1 MGIFKDKVDVI
12 YRSDFNK
19 KNKARTIDTLI
30 DKDISVRGNVT
41 YSGGIRVD
49 GSIQGNLTELP
60 GTAGTLIMG
69 NKSRIKGNISAHT
82 AIIGGDV
89 NGNIICAEYLE
100 LHANARIMGDIE
112 YKVIEIH
119 AGAKV
124 YGRLKEV
131 AKDYQSQK
139 KK

>member
-1 MGIFKDKVDVI
+1 MF
-12 YRSDFNK
+12 FNK

-30 DKDISVRGNVT
+30 DKGITVRGNVT
-41 YSGGIRVD
+41 YSGGMRID
-49 GSIQGNLTELP
+49 GSIIGNLTELP

-69 NKSRIKGNISAHT
+69 NKSLIKGNVSAHH
-82 AIIGGDV
+82 AIIGGNVD
-89 NGNIICAEYLE
+89 GNITCAEYLE
-100 LHANARIMGDIE
+100 LHANAKVFGDIK

-124 YGRLKEV
+124 YGQLKEI
-131 AKDYQSQK
+131 AKDLNQLPK

>member
-1 MGIFKDKVDVI
+1 MVRNDKG
-12 YRSDFNK
+12 YLMFFNK

-30 DKDISVRGNVT
+30 DKDITVRGNVT

-69 NKSRIKGNISAHT
+69 NKSRIKGNVSAHT

-89 NGNIICAEYLE
+89 NGNIVCVEYLE
-100 LHANARIMGDIE
+100 LHANARVTGDIE

-124 YGRLKEV
+124 HGRLKEL
-131 AKDYQSQK
+131 AKDFNQSAK

>member
-1 MGIFKDKVDVI
+1 
-12 YRSDFNK
+12 
-19 KNKARTIDTLI
+19 
-30 DKDISVRGNVT
+30 VT

>member
-1 MGIFKDKVDVI
+1 MF
-12 YRSDFNK
+12 FNK
-19 KNKARTIDTLI
+19 KNKAHTIDTLV
-30 DKDISVRGNVT
+30 DKDVTVRGNVT

-49 GSIQGNLTELP
+49 GAIYGNLTELP

-69 NKSRIKGNISAHT
+69 NKSLIKGNISAHT

-89 NGNIICAEYLE
+89 NGNIVCAEYIE
-100 LHANARIMGDIE
+100 LHGNARIMGNIE

-119 AGAKV
+119 SGAKV

-131 AKDYQSQK
+131 VKDYQSQK

>member
-1 MGIFKDKVDVI
+1 MF
-12 YRSDFNK
+12 FNK

-100 LHANARIMGDIE
+100 LHANAKIMGDIE

-131 AKDYQSQK
+131 AKDYQIQK
-139 KK
+139 KKE

>member
-1 MGIFKDKVDVI
+1 ML
-12 YRSDFNK
+12 FNK

-30 DKDISVRGNVT
+30 DKGITVRGNMT

-60 GTAGTLIMG
+60 GSVGTLIMG
-69 NKSRIKGNISAHT
+69 NKSRIKGNVSAHT
-82 AIIGGDV
+82 AIIGGEVD
-89 NGNIICAEYLE
+89 GNIVCAEYLE
-100 LHANARIMGDIE
+100 LHANAKIMGDIE
-112 YKVIEIH
+112 YKTIEIH

-124 YGRLKEV
+124 LGRLKDV
-131 AKDYQSQK
+131 TK

>member
-1 MGIFKDKVDVI
+1 MF
-12 YRSDFNK
+12 FNK
-19 KNKARTIDTLI
+19 KNNKARTIDTLI

-69 NKSRIKGNISAHT
+69 NKSRIKGNVSAHT

-89 NGNIICAEYLE
+89 TGNIICAEYLE
-100 LHANARIMGDIE
+100 LHANAKIMGDIE

-131 AKDYQSQK
+131 AKDYQTQK

>member
-1 MGIFKDKVDVI
+1 MF
-12 YRSDFNK
+12 FNK
-19 KNKARTIDTLI
+19 KNKVRTIYTLI
-30 DKDISVRGNVT
+30 YKDNTVRGNVT
-41 YSGGIRVD
+41 YSGGSRVH
-49 GSIQGNLTELP
+49 GSIVGNLTELP

-69 NKSRIKGNISAHT
+69 DKSQIKGNVSAHT
-82 AIIGGDV
+82 AIIGGHID
-89 NGNIICAEYLE
+89 GNIVCPEYLE
-100 LHANARIMGDIE
+100 LHANARVMGDIE

-131 AKDYQSQK
+131 AKDLNQSAK

>member
-1 MGIFKDKVDVI
+1 MARNDKG
-12 YRSDFNK
+12 YFMFFNK

-30 DKDISVRGNVT
+30 DKDITVRGNVT

-49 GSIQGNLTELP
+49 GSIHGNLTELP

-89 NGNIICAEYLE
+89 NGNIVCAEYLE
-100 LHANARIMGDIE
+100 LHGNARIMGDIE

>member
-1 MGIFKDKVDVI
+1 MF
-12 YRSDFNK
+12 FNK
-19 KNKARTIDTLI
+19 KNKVRSINTLI
-30 DKDISVRGNVT
+30 DKDITVRGNVT

-49 GSIQGNLTELP
+49 GSIIGNLTELP

-69 NKSRIKGNISAHT
+69 DKSRIKGNVSAHT

-89 NGNIICAEYLE
+89 DGNITCPEYLE
-100 LHANARIMGDIE
+100 LHANARVIGDIE

-124 YGRLKEV
+124 FGRLKEV
-131 AKDYQSQK
+131 VRDLNQLQK

>member
-1 MGIFKDKVDVI
+1 MF
-12 YRSDFNK
+12 FNK
-19 KNKARTIDTLI
+19 KNKVRTIDTLI
-30 DKDISVRGNVT
+30 DKDITVRGNVT

-49 GSIQGNLTELP
+49 GSIVGNLTELP

-69 NKSRIKGNISAHT
+69 DKSQIKGNVSAHT
-82 AIIGGDV
+82 AIIGGHID
-89 NGNIICAEYLE
+89 GNIVCAEYLE
-100 LHANARIMGDIE
+100 LHANARVMGDIE

-131 AKDYQSQK
+131 AKDFNQSAK

>member
-1 MGIFKDKVDVI
+1 MISPSIYSSFAMLHQKNNAVI
-12 YRSDFNK
+12 VRG
-19 KNKARTIDTLI
+19 L
-30 DKDISVRGNVT
+30 RGNVT

>member
-1 MGIFKDKVDVI
+1 MF
-12 YRSDFNK
+12 FNK

-69 NKSRIKGNISAHT
+69 IYPNIFLDPIHMS
-82 AIIGGDV
+82 V
-89 NGNIICAEYLE
+89 NFLLE
-100 LHANARIMGDIE
+100 QMN
-112 YKVIEIH
+112 V
-119 AGAKV
+119 
-124 YGRLKEV
+124 
-131 AKDYQSQK
+131 
-139 KK
+139 